1 MTAAM
6 SGMIDSPS
14 ACHRIWPYRM
24 PMRRWLRP
32 PCALELNMT
41 IRPLTASLA
50 LLFALLLAL
59 LASTAHAAPLLR
71 CQIEQGGA
79 GTTIDT
85 VPVADPYTVPARDI
99 NGHFRFK
106 AVVIGDAAHV
116 EYVKLYVYAT
126 TKRQPLLLHETVYL
140 APVARRDAA
149 PGALTGVNYVYAPN
163 LERELQ
169 YRCAL
174 LEVTP

>member
-1 MTAAM
+1 MTKRRRAAVTFSM
-6 SGMIDSPS
+6 
-14 ACHRIWPYRM
+14 
-24 PMRRWLRP
+24 LV
-32 PCALELNMT
+32 L
-41 IRPLTASLA
+41 
-50 LLFALLLAL
+50 
-59 LASTAHAAPLLR
+59 STTLHAAPLLR

-79 GTTIDT
+79 ATTVDT
-85 VPVADPYTVPARDI
+85 APVADPYAVEARDI

-126 TKRQPLLLHETVYL
+126 TKRQPLLLHETAYL
-140 APVARRDAA
+140 APVASRDGA
-149 PGALTGVNYVYAPN
+149 PAALTGINHVYAPN